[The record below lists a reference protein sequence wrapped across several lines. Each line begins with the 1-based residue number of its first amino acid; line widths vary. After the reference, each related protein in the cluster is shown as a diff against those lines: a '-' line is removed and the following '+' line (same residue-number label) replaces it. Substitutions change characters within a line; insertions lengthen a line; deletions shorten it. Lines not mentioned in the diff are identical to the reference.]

1 MEKEW
6 AILIA
11 LFKATCEQQTML
23 IGETKQ
29 QSKMIFNLWFK
40 EGNKL
45 LKLIEDNSN
54 EDYLESITQSIENAI
69 IKTKQNGI

>member
-1 MEKEW
+1 MEW
-6 AILIA
+6 NILIA

-23 IGETKQ
+23 IGQTKQ

-45 LKLIEDNSN
+45 LKLIEENSN
-54 EDYLESITQSIENAI
+54 EDDLEEITEIIENAI
-69 IKTKQNGI
+69 NKIRKNGL